1 MKTLRKKDTQYKIK
15 EILHSGSCGVRGTEV
30 TVETEN
36 SIYVF
41 ERMWK
46 NGELL

>member
-1 MKTLRKKDTQYKIK
+1 MKKFQKSLRNVIRITVK
-15 EILHSGSCGVRGTEV
+15 VTEV

-36 SIYVF
+36 SICVF